1 MGGCARAERAVA
13 RVGAALLFALFS
25 QGFLLSG
32 RWRPYLSAKLLV
44 WNVFK
49 SPRGDALRRAGAA
62 LGSGLTVPRR
72 AAWAVVLKELR
83 ASGGGVPLCRRGEL
97 RGGLCVRFAR
107 G

>member
-25 QGFLLSG
+25 QGLLLSG
-32 RWRPYLSAKLLV
+32 RWRPYLSLQNYSSGMFL
-44 WNVFK
+44 N
-49 SPRGDALRRAGAA
+49 LRVVTLCVGQE
-62 LGSGLTVPRR
+62 LLTVPRR
-72 AAWAVVLKELR
+72 AARAVVLKELR